1 MIRDITIG
9 QYYYSGS
16 VIHRLDP
23 RFKIYWTI
31 LLLVTVFMIN
41 SIPTFLLVTGVLAA
55 YVLMSRVPLKFIFR
69 GLQAV
74 YIIILITF
82 FFAFFFNGG
91 DTVLFRIGP
100 VKATMEGLKN
110 GLYMVM
116 RITYLIIGASVLTL
130 TTTPNQLTDGIEKG
144 FAWLKVFHVPVHEGA
159 MMMTIALRFIPI
171 LADEMD
177 RIMKAQTS
185 RGADFESGG
194 VMQRAR
200 ALVPLIVPLFMA
212 AIRRAEDLAMAMEA
226 RCYHGGEGRTE
237 MKPLSMKRRDYMA
250 VVLAAVYLAA
260 VLVRRFAV

>member
-9 QYYYSGS
+9 QYYYQPS
-16 VIHRLDP
+16 VIHGLDP

-31 LLLVTVFMIN
+31 LFLVTVFMID
-41 SIPTFLLVTGVLAA
+41 SPATFLLVTAVLAV
-55 YVLMSRVPLKFIFR
+55 YVMLSRVPLKFIFR

-74 YIIILITF
+74 YFIILITF
-82 FFAFFFNGG
+82 LFALFFNGG
-91 DTVLFRIGP
+91 DTVLFRLGP
-100 VKATMEGLKN
+100 VKATWEGLKN
-110 GLYMVM
+110 GIYMVM

-144 FAWLKVFHVPVHEGA
+144 FAWLGVFHVPVHEGA

-177 RIMKAQTS
+177 KIMKAQTS
-185 RGADFESGG
+185 RGADFESGS
-194 VMQRAR
+194 VMQRAK

-226 RCYHGGEGRTE
+226 RCYHGGGSRTE
-237 MKPLSMKRRDYMA
+237 MKPLSFKKSDYAAM
-250 VVLAAVYLAA
+250 VLAAVYLAA
-260 VLVRRFAV
+260 VIILFIMY

>member
-1 MIRDITIG
+1 
-9 QYYYSGS
+9 
-16 VIHRLDP
+16 
-23 RFKIYWTI
+23 
-31 LLLVTVFMIN
+31 
-41 SIPTFLLVTGVLAA
+41 
-55 YVLMSRVPLKFIFR
+55 
-69 GLQAV
+69 
-74 YIIILITF
+74 
-82 FFAFFFNGG
+82 
-91 DTVLFRIGP
+91 
-100 VKATMEGLKN
+100 
-110 GLYMVM
+110 MVM

-260 VLVRRFAV
+260 VLVLRFAV